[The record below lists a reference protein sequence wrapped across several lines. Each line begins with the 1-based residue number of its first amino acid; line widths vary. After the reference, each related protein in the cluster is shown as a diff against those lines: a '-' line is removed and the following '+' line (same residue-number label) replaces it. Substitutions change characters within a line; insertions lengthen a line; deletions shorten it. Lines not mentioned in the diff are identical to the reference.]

1 MQFGFVFTGTRSSPF
16 TNPQIHASQI
26 NPCFTKQKE
35 SIQHVWYNNRTKK
48 KYSIAVYDQLYRQ
61 VIDNRARRWLFT
73 YEPFPAIEISLRKQL
88 QEEDS
93 KWIVTHRVRIFLP

>member
-1 MQFGFVFTGTRSSPF
+1 MIGNTVTLCEYVHRKILS
-16 TNPQIHASQI
+16 
-26 NPCFTKQKE
+26 
-35 SIQHVWYNNRTKK
+35 V
-48 KYSIAVYDQLYRQ
+48 Q

-93 KWIVTHRVRIFLP
+93 K

>member
-1 MQFGFVFTGTRSSPF
+1 MLGNTVTLCEYVHRKILS
-16 TNPQIHASQI
+16 
-26 NPCFTKQKE
+26 
-35 SIQHVWYNNRTKK
+35 V
-48 KYSIAVYDQLYRQ
+48 Q